1 LIQDLEG
8 ILASFCTSVRGLWK
22 IWNVGVD
29 WNEETEKVGDEV
41 EGGEESEEVE
51 DEETQ
56 DRGNS

>member
-1 LIQDLEG
+1 
-8 ILASFCTSVRGLWK
+8 LWK

>member
-8 ILASFCTSVRGLWK
+8 IVASFFTSVRELWK